1 MNSNCYACVCCGCR
15 LTKTGRRPV
24 TAKSM
29 QLFVAIRLFPSH
41 FANDGYICNK
51 CRLMYIKWKA
61 LPEFNEFL
69 TMIDDS
75 HQITNTTMDDISNE
89 GASDDDCM
97 DAENS
102 TNQSVNETLSDN
114 ESMDDDDD
122 DPDDGQ
128 TVNES

>member
-1 MNSNCYACVCCGCR
+1 
-15 LTKTGRRPV
+15 
-24 TAKSM
+24 M